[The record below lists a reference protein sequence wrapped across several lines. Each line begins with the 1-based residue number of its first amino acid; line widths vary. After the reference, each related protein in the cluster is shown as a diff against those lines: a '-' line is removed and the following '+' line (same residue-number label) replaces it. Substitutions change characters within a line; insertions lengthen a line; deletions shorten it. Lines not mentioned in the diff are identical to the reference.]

1 MVSCSS
7 LDLSLDSPAAI
18 VMVDLGPF
26 EQYQAVRGLMAEV
39 DSCSRVEIPE
49 PFVRFFQA
57 EYAAVVSLVYGL
69 SGSRA
74 AAEDI
79 AQEAFLRAH
88 RDWKLVEMMDSP
100 EGWVRR
106 VAINLAKSRW
116 RRLRAETSALARL
129 TPPTSLVPPDDQMS
143 VFWEEVRR
151 LPTRQAQ
158 AVTLHYLEDMSVDEI
173 AAVLEIANGTVKALL
188 SQGRERLRRQLI
200 AKGLV
205 DDEV

>member
-1 MVSCSS
+1 
-7 LDLSLDSPAAI
+7 
-18 VMVDLGPF
+18 
-26 EQYQAVRGLMAEV
+26 MAEAE
-39 DSCSRVEIPE
+39 SWSGVEIPE
-49 PFVRFFQA
+49 PFVRFFQD
-57 EYAAVVSLVYGL
+57 EYSVVVSLVYGL

-88 RDWKLVEMMDSP
+88 RDWRRVGAMDSP
-100 EGWVRR
+100 QGWLRR
-106 VAINLAKSRW
+106 VAINLATSRW
-116 RRLRAETSALARL
+116 RRLRAETAALTRL
-129 TPPTSLVPPDDQMS
+129 SPPTAFAPPEARITA
-143 VFWEEVRR
+143 FWDEVRR

-158 AVTLHYLEDMSVDEI
+158 ALTLHYLEDMPVDEI
-173 AAVLEIANGTVKALL
+173 AAVLEIADGTVKALL